1 MGAYPQSPPAHE
13 TNGRGRSNGGNGDTE
28 GDSRAYGGDSAGVRS
43 PTGADRGAA
52 PAPQTRGGLSR
63 IVVSPNGMSSYHGQ
77 TSTHF
82 EDNLPERVPAADARP
97 RMPDDW
103 VEKGLVAE
111 AAKQRT
117 SLDSIQ
123 RRSLG

>member
-1 MGAYPQSPPAHE
+1 MRGYPQSPPAQE
-13 TNGRGRSNGGNGDTE
+13 TNGRGDGDGINE
-28 GDSRAYGGDSAGVRS
+28 DAEEDSRAHRGDSAGVDSR
-43 PTGADRGAA
+43 TGTDQDAA
-52 PAPQTRGGLSR
+52 PARQARGGISR

-82 EDNLPERVPAADARP
+82 EESLPERAPAADARP

-117 SLDSIQ
+117 SLEPVS
-123 RRSLG
+123 RRSSS

>member
-1 MGAYPQSPPAHE
+1 MRADPQSSPAQE
-13 TNGRGRSNGGNGDTE
+13 TNGEERGDGRNENAEE
-28 GDSRAYGGDSAGVRS
+28 GSRTHRGDSAGVRS
-43 PTGADRGAA
+43 RSGTDHDAA
-52 PAPQTRGGLSR
+52 PTPQARGGISR

-82 EDNLPERVPAADARP
+82 EENLPERAPAADARP

-117 SLDSIQ
+117 F
-123 RRSLG
+123 